1 MQPKKKIR
9 SRHKVNV
16 KKERSK
22 QKKLAEKKQKQIQKQ
37 SDTKTDKIKQKPV
50 RESALDIRLA
60 KETKLY
66 WIKAATGALSVFILR
81 LIGFVGWL
89 LLIWMLFFM
98 LVFPFAVNYAL
109 GYKFDKE
116 EWTWKN
122 VLRPGLGVFFFLFM
136 IVGVILHTSLVLI
149 GQATGV
155 YWYISYTGIHY

>member
-9 SRHKVNV
+9 SHHKVNV

-22 QKKLAEKKQKQIQKQ
+22 QKKLAEKKQRRLQKQ
-37 SDTKTDKIKQKPV
+37 ADAKTEKSKQKPV
-50 RESALDIRLA
+50 KESSLDIRLE

-66 WIKAATGALSVFILR
+66 LIKAVTGALSVFILR

-89 LLIWMLFFM
+89 LLFWMLFFM
-98 LVFPFAVNYAL
+98 LVFPFVVNYAL

-136 IVGVILHTSLVLI
+136 IVGVILHTTLKLL
-149 GQATGV
+149 GV
-155 YWYISYTGIHY
+155 TFYISIWGVHF

>member
-22 QKKLAEKKQKQIQKQ
+22 QKKLADKKQKQIQKQ
-37 SDTKTDKIKQKPV
+37 SDTKPDKITQKPV
-50 RESALDIRLA
+50 KESALDIRLA

-66 WIKAATGALSVFILR
+66 WIKAVTGALSVFILR

-89 LLIWMLFFM
+89 LLIWMLIFM
-98 LVFPFAVNYAL
+98 FVFPFAVNYAL

-136 IVGVILHTSLVLI
+136 IVGVILHTTIKLLGITYYISI
-149 GQATGV
+149 TGV
-155 YWYISYTGIHY
+155 HF